1 MKLVTG
7 LTQRQGSRS
16 SLSSVSSSQYASEQG
31 TGRKKKLLT
40 SLEDLHEFHE
50 ELPNNEEDCVFITAP
65 ETIDWSN
72 MYF

>member
-1 MKLVTG
+1 MRLVTG

-16 SLSSVSSSQYASEQG
+16 SLSSVSSSQNASEQG

-40 SLEDLHEFHE
+40 SLEDLHESHE
-50 ELPNNEEDCVFITAP
+50 ELPNNEEDIVFITAP